1 MSFADFFDLG
11 LFRASE
17 VAEVEEE
24 SLGLARCEGLAD
36 EGSYVLVVADGGR
49 EEELVQL
56 VC

>member
-24 SLGLARCEGLAD
+24 RLGLARCEGLAD

-49 EEELVQL
+49 EEELV
-56 VC
+56 